1 VTPLDSETTQRL
13 VTESRKRQRLAGCH
27 GYEHTERVIELC
39 NRLGAQLGADMSILL
54 PAAILHD
61 ISREEENH
69 AERGAVE
76 AAKILEESGYDP
88 EKIPLVCEAIQVH
101 SFSRGEKAK
110 TLEAM
115 ILSDAD
121 KLDAMGA
128 VGVYRT
134 ALYSGELM
142 RPVEEFIEH
151 FHEKLLT
158 LKDLLYTDEARVLA
172 DGRHRYMMEYLEEFM
187 RELKA
192 EA

>member
-1 VTPLDSETTQRL
+1 LDSEIIQRL
-13 VTESRKRQRLAGCH
+13 VAESRKRQRLAGCH

-39 NRLGAQLGADMSILL
+39 KRLGAQLGADMGVLL

-61 ISREEENH
+61 ISREETDH
-69 AERGAVE
+69 AERGAAE
-76 AAKILEESGYDP
+76 AAKILEETGYDP
-88 EKIPLVCEAIQVH
+88 RKIPLICEAIRAH
-101 SFSRGEKAK
+101 SFSRGERAK

-128 VGVYRT
+128 VGIYRT

-158 LKDLLYTDEARVLA
+158 LKDLLFTDEARVLA
-172 DGRHRYMMEYLEEFM
+172 EGRHRYMLEYMEEFM
-187 RELKA
+187 SELRA

>member
-1 VTPLDSETTQRL
+1 MDSEIIQRL
-13 VTESRKRQRLAGCH
+13 AAESRKRQRLAGCH

-39 NRLGAQLGADMSILL
+39 KRLGAQLGADMCVLI

-61 ISREEENH
+61 VSREEENH
-69 AERGAVE
+69 SDRGATE
-76 AAKILEESGYDP
+76 AAKILEESGYEP
-88 EKIPLVCEAIQVH
+88 GRIPLICEAIRAH
-101 SFSRGEKAK
+101 SFSRGEKAR

-134 ALYSGELM
+134 ALYSGENM

-158 LKDLLYTDEARVLA
+158 LKDLLYTDEARA
-172 DGRHRYMMEYLEEFM
+172 MAEDRHRYMLDFIEEFIM
-187 RELKA
+187 ELRA

>member
-1 VTPLDSETTQRL
+1 
-13 VTESRKRQRLAGCH
+13 
-27 GYEHTERVIELC
+27 
-39 NRLGAQLGADMSILL
+39 
-54 PAAILHD
+54 
-61 ISREEENH
+61 
-69 AERGAVE
+69 
-76 AAKILEESGYDP
+76 
-88 EKIPLVCEAIQVH
+88 
-101 SFSRGEKAK
+101 
-110 TLEAM
+110 
-115 ILSDAD
+115 LSDAD

-158 LKDLLYTDEARVLA
+158 LKDLLYTDEARTLA
-172 DGRHRYMMEYLEEFM
+172 EGRHRYMLEYLEEFV